1 MASVSDELITVHG
14 SISSLAYLVILPLG
28 AIVIRIPFLARKL
41 GGIWTHAAIQ
51 ALGFI
56 LVVVGAGLGIYA
68 AQVQGQLMDAHP
80 IIGMILLAL
89 LFTQPFSGYLHHLM
103 WKKTG
108 GRTATSWEHI
118 TIGRI
123 AIVLGMIN
131 GGLGIMLAA
140 PVPTR
145 YIAAYGVVAGVMGT
159 TYLACIAYG
168 EYARTKNTQAEKSPE
183 MRKDP
188 N

>member
-1 MASVSDELITVHG
+1 MPDVSDEFLAVHG

-41 GGIWTHAAIQ
+41 GGVWTHAAIQ

-68 AQVQGQLMDAHP
+68 AQVQEELKDAHP
-80 IIGMILLAL
+80 IIGMVLLGI
-89 LFTQPFSGYLHHLM
+89 LFTQPFTGYLHHLM

-118 TIGRI
+118 TIGRV
-123 AIVLGMIN
+123 AIILGMIN
-131 GGLGIMLAA
+131 GGLGIMLNAE
-140 PVPTR
+140 VPTR

-159 TYLACIAYG
+159 IYLASIAYG
-168 EYARTKNTQAEKSPE
+168 EYARTKDTQMGKSPE
-183 MRKDP
+183 MRKETS
-188 N
+188 